1 MVSTSQKE
9 IRAVTAQVQQQI
21 RSLFENDTK
30 AVVWGQ
36 QTRAIQGMLDFD
48 YVCRRENPSV
58 VASTYPFT
66 GDHKQKFYFG
76 QKELLIPAYK
86 SMKMAFEKHPEA
98 SVMITFASMRSVFD
112 TVLEALQYPQIKV
125 IAIIAEGVPE
135 NQTRKL
141 IKVTFLI

>member
-1 MVSTSQKE
+1 
-9 IRAVTAQVQQQI
+9 
-21 RSLFENDTK
+21 
-30 AVVWGQ
+30 
-36 QTRAIQGMLDFD
+36 
-48 YVCRRENPSV
+48 

-86 SMKMAFEKHPEA
+86 SMKMAFEKHPDA

-112 TVLEALQYPQIKV
+112 TVLEALTFPQIKV

-135 NQTRKL
+135 NQTRKI
-141 IKVTFLI
+141 IKVI

>member
-1 MVSTSQKE
+1 M
-9 IRAVTAQVQQQI
+9 
-21 RSLFENDTK
+21 
-30 AVVWGQ
+30 
-36 QTRAIQGMLDFD
+36 DFD
-48 YVCRRENPSV
+48 YVCRRESPSV

-76 QKELLIPAYK
+76 QNELLVPAYK
-86 SMKMAFEKHPEA
+86 SMEKAFRTHPDA

-112 TVLEALQYPQIKV
+112 TVVEALQFSDQIKV

-141 IKVTFLI
+141 IKVFFKYFNKFIFYNFKDCT

>member
-1 MVSTSQKE
+1 M
-9 IRAVTAQVQQQI
+9 
-21 RSLFENDTK
+21 
-30 AVVWGQ
+30 
-36 QTRAIQGMLDFD
+36 DFD
-48 YVCRRENPSV
+48 YVCRRECPSV

-76 QKELLIPAYK
+76 QNELLVPAYK
-86 SMKMAFEKHPEA
+86 SMETAFRLHPEA

-112 TVLEALQYPQIKV
+112 TVVEALQFSQQIKV

-141 IKVTFLI
+141 IKVFNNY